1 MRLRQRSML
10 TGVAVLL
17 TATLLSFGPADS
29 SPTAYAQ
36 TQGESTTTT
45 PQGITVVGEGSSAV
59 EPDIAVANIGV
70 QVANAD
76 VRAASDE
83 AEESMNA
90 VIAAIQEQ
98 NVAEEDIQTSGFSI
112 FAEFSPAP
120 AASEQP
126 QTPLYRVSNN
136 VNVTIR
142 VLDQVA
148 TILDAAI
155 GAGANNIFGVN
166 FSSQATQRR
175 VRQRATASAT
185 PTPPPDQPTV
195 AQLLSVD
202 EEYRRRAEA
211 DELNKIAPRRFNP
224 NREAWLPVLHTER
237 EEWEFT
243 AVFSNTARAHELN
256 ATRDWVVIYYRPEG
270 KGQDAEGQNTVVTET
285 GGILVGIRV
294 IRGREEECRHYYT
307 EAAPT
312 HQHDDG
318 VAAQIKDE
326 EAIPF

>member
-17 TATLLSFGPADS
+17 TATLLSFGPANG

-36 TQGESTTTT
+36 TQGEPTTMT

-83 AEESMNA
+83 AEEIMNA

-98 NVAEEDIQTSGFSI
+98 GVAEEDIQTSGFSI

-120 AASEQP
+120 AVSEQP

-142 VLDQVA
+142 QLDQVA

-155 GAGANNIFGVN
+155 GAGANNIFGV
-166 FSSQATQRR
+166 
-175 VRQRATASAT
+175 
-185 PTPPPDQPTV
+185 TV
-195 AQLLSVD
+195 SVD
-202 EEYRRRAEA
+202 DPSTAAAAARAEA
-211 DELNKIAPRRFNP
+211 IDNAAQKAQDLAQLTGLQLGNVVSVSEIIGSRGGFYASTGLAAASQAGLGGGGGPIAPGQLNI
-224 NREAWLPVLHTER
+224 NVQLEVVYGV
-237 EEWEFT
+237 T
-243 AVFSNTARAHELN
+243 AA
-256 ATRDWVVIYYRPEG
+256 
-270 KGQDAEGQNTVVTET
+270 AE
-285 GGILVGIRV
+285 
-294 IRGREEECRHYYT
+294 
-307 EAAPT
+307 
-312 HQHDDG
+312 
-318 VAAQIKDE
+318 
-326 EAIPF
+326 

>member
-10 TGVAVLL
+10 TGVTVLL
-17 TATLLSFGPADS
+17 MATLLSFGPANG

-36 TQGESTTTT
+36 TQGEPTTMT

-83 AEESMNA
+83 AEEIMNA

-98 NVAEEDIQTSGFSI
+98 GVAEEDIQTSGFSI

-120 AASEQP
+120 AVSEQP

-142 VLDQVA
+142 QLDQVA

-155 GAGANNIFGVN
+155 GAGANNIFGVT
-166 FSSQATQRR
+166 F
-175 VRQRATASAT
+175 
-185 PTPPPDQPTV
+185 
-195 AQLLSVD
+195 SVD
-202 EEYRRRAEA
+202 DPSTAAAAARAEA
-211 DELNKIAPRRFNP
+211 IDNAAQKAQDLAQLTGLQLGNVVSVSEIIGSRGGFYASTGLAAASQAGLGGGGGPIAPGQLNI
-224 NREAWLPVLHTER
+224 NVQLEVVYGV
-237 EEWEFT
+237 T
-243 AVFSNTARAHELN
+243 AA
-256 ATRDWVVIYYRPEG
+256 
-270 KGQDAEGQNTVVTET
+270 AE
-285 GGILVGIRV
+285 
-294 IRGREEECRHYYT
+294 
-307 EAAPT
+307 
-312 HQHDDG
+312 
-318 VAAQIKDE
+318 
-326 EAIPF
+326 

>member
-1 MRLRQRSML
+1 MQYQGRPML
-10 TGVAVLL
+10 TAVAVLL
-17 TATLLSFGPADS
+17 TVALLSFGPVNGS
-29 SPTAYAQ
+29 TTAYAQ
-36 TQGESTTTT
+36 TQGEPPAM
-45 PQGITVVGEGSSAV
+45 PQAIPQAITVVGEGSSAV

-83 AEESMNA
+83 AEEIMNA

-142 VLDQVA
+142 ALDQVA

-166 FSSQATQRR
+166 FSVDDPSQA
-175 VRQRATASAT
+175 AADA
-185 PTPPPDQPTV
+185 
-195 AQLLSVD
+195 
-202 EEYRRRAEA
+202 RAEA
-211 DELNKIAPRRFNP
+211 IDNAQQKAQDLAELTGLQLGNVVSVSEIIGSRGGFYASTGIVNTSQAGLGGGGGPIAPGQLNV
-224 NREAWLPVLHTER
+224 NVQLEVVYGV
-237 EEWEFT
+237 T
-243 AVFSNTARAHELN
+243 AA
-256 ATRDWVVIYYRPEG
+256 
-270 KGQDAEGQNTVVTET
+270 AE
-285 GGILVGIRV
+285 
-294 IRGREEECRHYYT
+294 
-307 EAAPT
+307 
-312 HQHDDG
+312 
-318 VAAQIKDE
+318 
-326 EAIPF
+326 